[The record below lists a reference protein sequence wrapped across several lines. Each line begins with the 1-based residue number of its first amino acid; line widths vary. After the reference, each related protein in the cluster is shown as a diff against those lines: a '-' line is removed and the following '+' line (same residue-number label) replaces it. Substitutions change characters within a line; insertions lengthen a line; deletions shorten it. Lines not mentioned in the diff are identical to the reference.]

1 MTEVRAVAPAKVN
14 LHLRILGRRADGYHY
29 LQTLFQAVDL
39 HDVLDVRRTGTGLQL
54 VVEGGDTGQVEEN
67 LVVRAARAYLA
78 VAGLNGEGLRMRL
91 EKRIPVGAG
100 LGGGSSD
107 AAATLLALD
116 RLFPG
121 AVAPARIAELASV
134 IGSDVPFFLGASP
147 LAMGRGRGEVIEAI
161 DPLTS
166 LAGVVVLPPVQVSTR
181 DAYRELARTREGS
194 RPFTRAALVAP
205 TDWDQIAAGT
215 ANDFEVVVCRTHPPV
230 ADALAALRDTA
241 PLIALMSGSGSA
253 SFALYHTE
261 GGAKRAAAGLSQNA
275 EFRMFTVRTLT
286 AWPNRT

>member
-1 MTEVRAVAPAKVN
+1 MTEVRAFASAKVN
-14 LHLRILGRRADGYHY
+14 LYLRILGRRPDGYHD

-39 HDVLDVRRTGTGLQL
+39 HDVLDVRREGAGIQL
-54 VVEGGDTGQVEEN
+54 VVEGDDTGPVGEN

-78 VAGLNGEGLRMRL
+78 AAGLSGEGLRMRL

-121 AVAPARIAELASV
+121 AVAPRRIIELASG

-147 LAMGRGRGEVIEAI
+147 FALGRGRGDLIEARK
-161 DPLTS
+161 PLPS

-181 DAYRELARTREGS
+181 DAYRELAQAREGS
-194 RPFTRAALVAP
+194 RISTSVVPVAL
-205 TDWDQIAAGT
+205 TDWDQMAAGS
-215 ANDFEVVVCRTHPPV
+215 ANDFEVVVCRAHPPV
-230 ADALAALRDTA
+230 ADALVALRATA
-241 PLIALMSGSGSA
+241 PLVALVSGSGSA

-261 GGAKRAAAGLSQNA
+261 GGAEKAAAVLSQRA
-275 EFRMFTVRTLT
+275 EFRVFPVRTLT